1 MSQSASTGVNYVFGG
16 DTNERTRLLEQAA
29 DLQSETDL
37 LLDALGDLKGAR
49 VIDIGCGPIGILDLL
64 SQRVG
69 PSGKVVGLEREPRFV
84 AMAEGVIKDRDLR
97 NVSIVSGDAFRSGV
111 EPGSF
116 DLVHERLVLINLPA
130 ASQPQLVAEMTALA
144 RPGGIVATE
153 SWDRASFVCY
163 PIHPSWDLME
173 VAYRDAVR
181 ATNGDG
187 TTGRTLPSLLRS
199 AGLSDV
205 RTKVHVRAA
214 EVGDPRRTHRLG
226 ILDVAKPRIL
236 ALGRFTELE
245 FDQHRRALAKH
256 LADPDTLLIDQLFVQ
271 AWGRK

>member
-1 MSQSASTGVNYVFGG
+1 MSQSNSTGVNYVFGG
-16 DTNERTRLLEQAA
+16 DTNELTRLLEQAA
-29 DLQSETDL
+29 DLQPEADL

-84 AMAEGVIKDRDLR
+84 AMAEGMIKDRNLR

-130 ASQPQLVAEMTALA
+130 ANQQQLVAEMTVLA

-153 SWDRASFVCY
+153 SWDRASLVCH
-163 PIHPSWDLME
+163 PAHPSWDLME
-173 VAYRDAVR
+173 IAYRDAVR

-199 AGLSDV
+199 ARLSDV

-214 EVGDPRRTHRLG
+214 ESATGVGLTGSAFLTSRSRVSWR
-226 ILDVAKPRIL
+226 
-236 ALGRFTELE
+236 
-245 FDQHRRALAKH
+245 
-256 LADPDTLLIDQLFVQ
+256 
-271 AWGRK
+271 

>member
-1 MSQSASTGVNYVFGG
+1 M
-16 DTNERTRLLEQAA
+16 
-29 DLQSETDL
+29 
-37 LLDALGDLKGAR
+37 
-49 VIDIGCGPIGILDLL
+49 
-64 SQRVG
+64 
-69 PSGKVVGLEREPRFV
+69 
-84 AMAEGVIKDRDLR
+84 
-97 NVSIVSGDAFRSGV
+97 SIVSGDAFRSGV

-153 SWDRASFVCY
+153 SWDRASFVCH

-245 FDQHRRALAKH
+245 FDQHRRALAEH